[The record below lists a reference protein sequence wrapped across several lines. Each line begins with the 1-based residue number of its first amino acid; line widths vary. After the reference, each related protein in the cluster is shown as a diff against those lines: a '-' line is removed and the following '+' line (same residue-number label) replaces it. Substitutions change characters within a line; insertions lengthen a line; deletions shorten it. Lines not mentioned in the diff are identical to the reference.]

1 MLAVAAMAIACDA
14 PNTVGTQGEPTVIVN
29 SNTNVFFEAE
39 GGKGEIS
46 FTIENVNKS
55 IELMAESADAWITI
69 ESIGEVICYTVDAND
84 GYEERTGHITIT
96 YGNSLATAYTTTM
109 WYSLR

>member
-1 MLAVAAMAIACDA
+1 MKRLLLMLAVAAMAVACDA
-14 PNTVGTQGEPTVIVN
+14 PTTESTQGEPTVIVN

-55 IELMAESADAWITI
+55 IELMAESANTWITI
-69 ESIGEVICYTVDAND
+69 ESIGEVICYTVAAND
-84 GYEERTGHITIT
+84 GYEERTGNIVIT
-96 YGNSLATAYTTTM
+96 YGNFQC
-109 WYSLR
+109 